1 MSGITKLDLWGAAAL
16 VAVLLVVG
24 GSTSAAAQRGQG
36 RGMGGGMMADPGH
49 QADMELFHALLD
61 NRERIVR
68 KVTVIGDGV
77 DTVTESDDPEVAKTI
92 QAHVASM
99 SARVKEARPI
109 HQRDPL
115 FREIFR
121 HSDKIVMKH
130 ELTAKGVRV
139 IETSSDA
146 YVAKLIKAHAEV
158 IDAFLANGRS
168 EVMKNHP
175 VPEKGR

>member
-1 MSGITKLDLWGAAAL
+1 MKLDLWRAAAL
-16 VAVLLVVG
+16 VVVLLVMGV
-24 GSTSAAAQRGQG
+24 STPAAAQWDQ
-36 RGMGGGMMADPGH
+36 RGMGAGMMADPGH

-61 NRERIVR
+61 NREQIVR
-68 KVTVIGDGV
+68 KVTVVADGV
-77 DTVTESDDPEVAKTI
+77 DTLTESDIPEVAKTI

-115 FREIFR
+115 FREIFK

-130 ELTAKGVRV
+130 ELTPRGVRV

-175 VPEKGR
+175 VPEKSK

>member
-1 MSGITKLDLWGAAAL
+1 MMKLDLWRAAAS
-16 VAVLLVVG
+16 VVVLLVVG
-24 GSTSAAAQRGQG
+24 ASTPAAVQRGGQG
-36 RGMGGGMMADPGH
+36 RGMGGGMMADPPGH

-61 NRERIVR
+61 NREQIVR
-68 KVTVIGDGV
+68 KVTVVADGV
-77 DTVTESDDPEVAKTI
+77 DTLTESDIPEVAKTI

-115 FREIFR
+115 FREIFK

-130 ELTAKGVRV
+130 ELTPRGVRV

-175 VPEKGR
+175 VPEKSK

>member
-1 MSGITKLDLWGAAAL
+1 MSRMTKLDRWRAAAL
-16 VAVLLVVG
+16 AVVVLIVG
-24 GSTSAAAQRGQG
+24 ASAPAAAQRGQG

-49 QADMELFHALLD
+49 RADMELFHALLD
-61 NRERIVR
+61 NRERILR
-68 KVTVIGDGV
+68 KVTVIAGGV
-77 DTVTESDDPEVAKTI
+77 DTLTESDDPEVAQTI

-115 FREIFR
+115 FREIFK

-130 ELTAKGVRV
+130 ELTPKGVRV

-175 VPEKGR
+175 VPEKGT